1 MRVLISVKDAEEA
14 KEVLAAGGVDIIDVK
29 NPGEGTLGA
38 NKPWV
43 IKEVMELLPSRI
55 EVAASIGDLEY
66 KPGTAS
72 LAAYGVA
79 RLGVDY
85 VVASFY
91 GVKTAEQAEKLSMAL
106 KRTLKE
112 EGGGAKLIISGYA
125 DYWRTGSANP
135 FEFVRRVSCDVI
147 MLDTAVKDG
156 KNILDFASVEKLK
169 SFVELAQERGMETC
183 ISGSL
188 RIPHL
193 KQAMSIGSDILGFRG
208 AACEGGV
215 VKRERVEEL
224 LRALG
229 RL

>member
-1 MRVLISVKDAEEA
+1 MRVLISIKDKEEA
-14 KEVLAAGGVDIIDVK
+14 SEVLAAGGVDILDIK

-38 NKPWV
+38 NKPWI
-43 IKEVMELLPSRI
+43 IKEVMQLLPRGT
-55 EVAASIGDLEY
+55 EVAASIGDLDY

-91 GVKTAEQAEKLSMAL
+91 GVKTCKQAEKLSRAL
-106 KRTLKE
+106 KRALAE

-135 FEFVRRVSCDVI
+135 FEFVKHVSCDVI

-156 KNILDFASVEKLK
+156 QNILDFASVERLRE
-169 SFVELAQERGMETC
+169 FVDLAHERGMETC

-193 KQAMSIGSDILGFRG
+193 ERAVSIGSDILGFRG
-208 AACEGGV
+208 AACEAGV
-215 VKRERVEEL
+215 VKRSRVEEL
-224 LRALG
+224 LSALR

>member
-1 MRVLISVKDAEEA
+1 MRVLISIKDKKEA
-14 KEVLAAGGVDIIDVK
+14 SEVLAAGGVDILDIK

-38 NKPWV
+38 NKPWI
-43 IKEVMELLPSRI
+43 IKEVMQLLPRGT
-55 EVAASIGDLEY
+55 EVAASIGDLDY

-91 GVKTAEQAEKLSMAL
+91 GVKTCEQAEKLSRAL
-106 KRTLKE
+106 KRALAE
-112 EGGGAKLIISGYA
+112 EGGGVKLIISGYA

-135 FEFVRRVSCDVI
+135 FEFVKHVSCDVI

-156 KNILDFASVEKLK
+156 QNILDFASVERLRE
-169 SFVELAQERGMETC
+169 FVDLAHERGMETC

-193 KQAMSIGSDILGFRG
+193 ERAVSIGSDILGFRG
-208 AACEGGV
+208 AACEAGV
-215 VKRERVEEL
+215 VKRSRVEEL
-224 LRALG
+224 LSALR

>member
-1 MRVLISVKDAEEA
+1 MRVLISIKDAEEA
-14 KEVLAAGGVDIIDVK
+14 REVLAAGGVDILDIK

-43 IKEVMELLPSRI
+43 IREVMQLLPPGI
-55 EVAASIGDLEY
+55 EVAASIGDLTY

-91 GVKTAEQAEKLSMAL
+91 GVKTTEQAEKLSRAL
-106 KRTLKE
+106 KRALVE
-112 EGGGAKLIISGYA
+112 EGSGAKLIISGYA

-135 FEFVRRVSCDVI
+135 FKFVKRVSCDVV

-156 KNILDFASVEKLK
+156 KNILDFAPVEKLRE
-169 SFVELAQERGMETC
+169 FVELAHEHGMDTC

-193 KQAMSIGSDILGFRG
+193 GQAMSIGSDILGFRG

-229 RL
+229 RI

>member
-1 MRVLISVKDAEEA
+1 MRVLISIKDKKEA
-14 KEVLAAGGVDIIDVK
+14 SEVLAAGGVDILDIK

-43 IKEVMELLPSRI
+43 IKEVMELLPPRI
-55 EVAASIGDLEY
+55 EVAASIGDLDF

-91 GVKTAEQAEKLSMAL
+91 GVKTTEQAEKLSRAL
-106 KRTLKE
+106 KRALAE

-135 FEFVRRVSCDVI
+135 FEFVKHVSCDVI

-156 KNILDFASVEKLK
+156 RNILDFASVERLRE
-169 SFVELAQERGMETC
+169 FVDLAHERGMETC

-193 KQAMSIGSDILGFRG
+193 ERAVSIGSDILGFRG
-208 AACEGGV
+208 AACEAGV
-215 VKRERVEEL
+215 VKRSRVEEL